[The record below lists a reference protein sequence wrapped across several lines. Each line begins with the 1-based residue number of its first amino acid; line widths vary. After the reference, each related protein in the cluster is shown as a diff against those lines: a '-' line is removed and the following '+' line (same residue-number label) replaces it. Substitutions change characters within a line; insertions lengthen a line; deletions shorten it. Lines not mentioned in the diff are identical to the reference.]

1 MSARRPREG
10 GEDPPLMLLRSA
22 YALLRGSALPDAL
35 VTAAATAGYRALA
48 LTDRENLYATIPFL
62 DAARARGLHAI
73 LGAELVLPRDS
84 LDGTAKPEARAG
96 HDTARRE
103 GSPAPRARLAL
114 LCREIAGYRNLSEI
128 LTRFHLQG
136 EDAAGRAL
144 GTGPE
149 GVTILTDDPDAL
161 ARLRARFDAADL
173 GALLASPGHDARRE
187 VALRGS
193 ARRLGVDVVAAQR
206 ASRVSDDE
214 RPTQAIL
221 AAIRT
226 HGMLPQVGRA
236 AAGTGR
242 ATAGDPWDA
251 RLPAARDARRPF
263 AATPEG
269 RQALRAA
276 QALIER
282 CRLSLA
288 DLTPSHFILPSL
300 HGRRAPARLR
310 WLCSEGLRR
319 RGLRASDRARTRLEE
334 ELRIVETLGFA
345 DYFLIV
351 AEIVSWAQGQGI
363 HTVGRGSG
371 ASSMITY
378 LLGITSVD
386 PIRYGLCFE
395 RFLHP
400 LRRDLPDLDI
410 DIAWDRRDAVL
421 EFALTR
427 FGRER
432 AAMIS
437 THQFFRARGAFRE
450 AGRALGLSDTQLE
463 EGSRRLPHA
472 FFGAMAPAVAAPV
485 APGSAA
491 DADEREALRALAGDR
506 DPSLRRVAAAALPLL
521 GLPRNLGMHPG
532 GIVFGDGPLA
542 RIVPLEPSASGPT
555 VTQFEMRAIERIGL
569 VKIDLLGNR
578 ALGTVDE
585 AARIAGIDPE
595 RIPERDAAT
604 ARLLAEGR
612 ALGAFQLESPAMR
625 TLLRQLR
632 PRDLDGVIA
641 SVALIRPGPAGSG
654 MKAAFIRRAHGEEQ
668 IAFLHPSLAPALRS
682 TLGLPLYEED
692 IIRIAAVLTGMTLGE
707 ADLFRRA
714 VTEAARRAK
723 ENGNGEALRK
733 LEGGF
738 LEAVRRRGIAAE
750 VARAAW
756 EDLVRFAAYAFCKA
770 HAAGYGLIAHRTAWL
785 KVHHPGPFFAA
796 LLNHHRG
803 MYPSRVYVDEARRL
817 RLRALPP
824 SVRAG
829 ARAWRWEPPADG
841 GPGALRCGLGAVR
854 GLRAETIEAIRRERS
869 RRPFADVADLMRRTG
884 ANATELE
891 ALILCGA
898 CDDAF
903 DRARGELLWQLHA
916 LLRRRATAERFAAD
930 QGALPFATREAPL
943 AADAATERGALAR
956 PVSLR
961 HRATLERRL
970 LGASLVLHPV
980 ALLAEAVV
988 RGAVPVTRALALAG
1002 ERAGERVRVVGIVSA
1017 LRRARAS
1024 DGRPLLFL
1032 TIEDQSGL
1040 LEGTVRPE
1048 LLARGV
1054 PRISLDAFVEAIGR
1068 MRLRQGAPGLEI
1080 DALRVL
1086 GRH

>member
-1 MSARRPREG
+1 MPARRARESG
-10 GEDPPLMLLRSA
+10 QDLPLLLLRSA
-22 YALLRGSALPDAL
+22 YSLLRGSALPGAL
-35 VTAAATAGYRALA
+35 AAAGEAAGHRALA
-48 LTDRENLYATIPFL
+48 LADRANLYAAIPFL
-62 DAARARGLHAI
+62 DAARARGRHAI
-73 LGAELVLPRDS
+73 LGTELLLPRAS
-84 LDGTAKPEARAG
+84 LDDPRREAVQGTAG
-96 HDTARRE
+96 
-103 GSPAPRARLAL
+103 GAPRVRLTL
-114 LCREIAGYRNLSEI
+114 LCREILGYRNLSEI

-136 EDAAGRAL
+136 EDAAGRMLA
-144 GTGPE
+144 TGPE
-149 GVTILTDDPDAL
+149 GLTILTDDPDAL
-161 ARLRARFDAADL
+161 GRLRARFDAAEL
-173 GALLASPGHDARRE
+173 GALLTAPGQDARRE
-187 VALRGS
+187 ITLRET
-193 ARRLGVDVVAAQR
+193 ARRLGVEVIAAQR
-206 ASRVSDDE
+206 ASRVVEDE
-214 RPTQAIL
+214 RPTQALL

-226 HGMLPQVGRA
+226 HGLLTRTAVGAPGA
-236 AAGTGR
+236 AR
-242 ATAGDPWDA
+242 DPWDG
-251 RLPAARDARRPF
+251 RVPAAADARRPF
-263 AATPEG
+263 ATTPEG
-269 RQALRAA
+269 RAALRAA
-276 QALIER
+276 QALVER
-282 CRLSLA
+282 SHLSLE
-288 DLTPSHFILPSL
+288 DLIPSHFILPSL

-319 RGLRASDRARTRLEE
+319 RGLGASGRARARLDE
-334 ELRIVETLGFA
+334 ELGVVETLGFA

-351 AEIVSWAQGQGI
+351 AEIVSWAHGQGI

-371 ASSMITY
+371 ASSMIAY

-421 EFALTR
+421 AFALSR
-427 FGRER
+427 FGREH

-450 AGRALGLSDTQLE
+450 AGRALGLSDPQLE

-506 DPSLRRVAAAALPLL
+506 DPLLRRVGAAALPLL

-555 VTQFEMRAIERIGL
+555 VTQFEMRGIERIGL

-585 AARIAGIDPE
+585 AARVAGIDPE
-595 RIPERDAAT
+595 TIPERDAAT
-604 ARLLAEGR
+604 ALLLAEGR

-641 SVALIRPGPAGSG
+641 AVALIRPGPAGSG
-654 MKAAFIRRAHGEEQ
+654 MKAAFIRRAHGEERV
-668 IAFLHPSLAPALRS
+668 AFHHPSLVPALRS

-692 IIRIAAVLTGMTLGE
+692 ILRIAAALTGMSLGE
-707 ADLFRRA
+707 ADLLRRA
-714 VTEAARRAK
+714 VSEAARRAK
-723 ENGNGEALRK
+723 ENGNGEALLA
-733 LEGGF
+733 LEAGF
-738 LEAVRRRGIAAE
+738 RDAVRRHGIAAD

-785 KVHHPGPFFAA
+785 KAHHPGPFFAA

-817 RLRALPP
+817 GLRALPP
-824 SVRAG
+824 SLPAG
-829 ARAWRWEPPADG
+829 ARAWRWEPPVNG
-841 GPGALRCGLGAVR
+841 GPGRLRCGLAAIR
-854 GLRAETIEAIRRERS
+854 GLRAETIDAILRERVCQ
-869 RRPFADVADLMRRTG
+869 PFADLADLMRRSG
-884 ANATELE
+884 ANAPEVE

-898 CDDAF
+898 CDEAF
-903 DRARGELLWQLHA
+903 GRPRGELLWQFHA
-916 LLRRRATAERFAAD
+916 RLRRRATAGRLAAG
-930 QGALPFATREAPL
+930 QGALPFAAGEAPR
-943 AADAATERGALAR
+943 AAEGGALAR

-961 HRATLERRL
+961 HRAALERRL
-970 LGASLVLHPV
+970 LGASLALHPV
-980 ALLAEAVV
+980 ALLPEEEA
-988 RGAVPVTRALALAG
+988 RGAIPVARALT
-1002 ERAGERVRVVGIVSA
+1002 RAGECARVVGIVSA
-1017 LRRARAS
+1017 LRRARTRE
-1024 DGRPLLFL
+1024 GHPLLFV
-1032 TIEDQSGL
+1032 TIEDESGL

-1048 LLARGV
+1048 RLAAGL
-1054 PRISLDAFVEAIGR
+1054 PRVSLDAFVAATGR
-1068 MRLRQGAPGLEI
+1068 MRLRQGAPGLAI
-1080 DALRVL
+1080 DTLRVL

>member
-1 MSARRPREG
+1 MSARHPGEG
-10 GEDPPLMLLRSA
+10 GEDPPLLVLRTA
-22 YALLRGSALPDAL
+22 YSLLRGSALPEAL
-35 VTAAATAGYRALA
+35 VQTAAEAGYRAVA

-62 DAARARGLHAI
+62 DAARAHGRHAI
-73 LGAELVLPRDS
+73 LGAELVLP
-84 LDGTAKPEARAG
+84 LDAR
-96 HDTARRE
+96 
-103 GSPAPRARLAL
+103 RARLTL
-114 LCREIAGYRNLSEI
+114 LCREIVGYRNLSEI

-136 EDAAGRAL
+136 EDAAGHAL
-144 GTGPE
+144 AAAPE
-149 GVTILTDDPDAL
+149 GLTVLTADPDAL
-161 ARLRARFDAADL
+161 ERLRARFDATDL
-173 GALLASPGHDARRE
+173 GALLASPEHDARRE
-187 VALRGS
+187 IALRET
-193 ARRLGVDVVAAQR
+193 ARRLGVEVVAVAR
-206 ASRVSDDE
+206 ASRVADDE
-214 RPTQAIL
+214 RSTQALL

-236 AAGTGR
+236 PAGR
-242 ATAGDPWDA
+242 APSTARDPWDA
-251 RLPAARDARRPF
+251 RLPGAQDARRLF

-269 RQALRAA
+269 RAALRGA

-282 CRLSLA
+282 CRLSLE

-300 HGRRAPARLR
+300 HGRRAPSRLR

-319 RGLRASDRARTRLEE
+319 RGLGPSRRARARLEE

-351 AEIVSWAQGQGI
+351 AEIVSWAHGQGI

-371 ASSMITY
+371 ASSMIAY
-378 LLGITSVD
+378 ILGITSVD

-400 LRRDLPDLDI
+400 LRRDLPDLDV
-410 DIAWDRRDAVL
+410 DIAWDRRDRVL

-450 AGRALGLSDTQLE
+450 AGRALGLSDAQLE
-463 EGSRRLPHA
+463 EGARRLPHA
-472 FFGAMAPAVAAPV
+472 FFGAMTRAVAAPV
-485 APGSAA
+485 VPGSAG
-491 DADEREALRALAGDR
+491 DADEAEALRALAGDR

-578 ALGTVDE
+578 ALGTVEE

-595 RIPERDAAT
+595 QIPEEDPAT

-654 MKAAFIRRAHGEEQ
+654 MKAAFIRRAHGAEA
-668 IAFLHPSLAPALRS
+668 IAFLHPSLAPALQS

-692 IIRIAAVLTGMTLGE
+692 IIRMAAALTGMSLGE

-723 ENGNGEALRK
+723 ENGNGDALLK
-733 LEGGF
+733 LEAGF
-738 LEAVRRRGIAAE
+738 LEAVRRRGLAPD

-785 KVHHPGPFFAA
+785 KVHYPGPFFAA

-824 SVRAG
+824 SVTAG
-829 ARAWRWEPPADG
+829 GRAWRWEPPTED
-841 GPGALRCGLGAVR
+841 GPGVLRCGLGAVR
-854 GLRAETIEAIRRERS
+854 GLRAETIAAILRERS
-869 RRPFADVADLMRRTG
+869 QRRFADLADLMRRT
-884 ANATELE
+884 AASAPELE

-898 CDDAF
+898 CDDALG
-903 DRARGELLWQLHA
+903 RARGELLWQLRT
-916 LLRRRATAERFAAD
+916 LLRRRATIRRAPVD
-930 QGALPFATREAPL
+930 QGALPFAAGEAQP
-943 AADAATERGALAR
+943 AADAEAERGALAR

-961 HRATLERRL
+961 HRAMLERRL

-980 ALLAEAVV
+980 ALLPEEET
-988 RGAVPVTRALALAG
+988 RGAVPVTRAMA
-1002 ERAGERVRVVGIVSA
+1002 RAGERVRVVGIVSA
-1017 LRRARAS
+1017 LRRARAG
-1024 DGRPLLFL
+1024 DGRALLFL
-1032 TIEDQSGL
+1032 TIEDESGL
-1040 LEGTVRPE
+1040 LEGTVRPD

-1054 PRISLDAFVEAIGR
+1054 PRVALDAFVQAVGR